1 MEVKMPFAALLL
13 MFLPPEVTTAAEQA
27 LLPLGMTLS
36 TMNFERHWSTSVAMP
51 DSLVLSVLADV
62 WLLPVTAFDRME
74 ERRAFTQP
82 IEPGGSFDEL
92 LEFMLCENQR
102 FETAAG
108 GLGAELADSLSL
120 VLGSL
125 WAETDTLVPG
135 MEWGALFACRDRAVP
150 WEYYEMHPESLSAL
164 LQKWPGTPVQ
174 PDSDIIALALSAPD
188 RWLDSP
194 AIYATLP
201 GVKGDV
207 VAWSFDGPVPW
218 VVGATG
224 PNRYLMDCPFALIV
238 DLGGDDFYGPGVGGV
253 VGEAGHGFVRM
264 VVDRAG
270 NDTWESRNC
279 PVAQGG
285 AVLGFACVVDMEGD
299 DIYRA
304 SGMSQGSGMLGQGI
318 LVDLA
323 GDDIFQA
330 TIHAQGAGTLGSGL
344 LLDVEGD
351 DVRRVASYGQGFGGP
366 RGRGELVDGEGH
378 DVYMAGFCFPH
389 EPLLPRDNR
398 AMSQGFGMGLRP
410 FIAGGVGALHD
421 YGEGNDTY
429 RAEVFGQGCS
439 YWYALGILV
448 DEGGQDVYSAA
459 QYSQGTGIHLS
470 AGVLLDLSGDDQFV
484 SRNGP
489 AQGSAHDLSTGFLF
503 DGEGDDVFVTDGG
516 QGLALTN
523 SAAVFADMGGS
534 DVFAVRNLGQGQATW
549 ARGSSGS
556 GLFLSMADDDRYLGA
571 GNDSTTWGGEY
582 SAGMDLPNVSPE
594 DPEFIEPVGDPA
606 SLDLD
611 SLFSVA
617 SEWGVGGN
625 AERVTAHL
633 DEMVARGD
641 EAVAYLLTEHLDSWD
656 GLEHR
661 AIIAVLKGN
670 RDASLASLLGLL
682 EGGELEGRRFS
693 NTVSW
698 LGEVGMDEARAVIE
712 GLLSDTLPTG
722 RTVTVIRALGGIG
735 SESSVPV
742 LLPLAGWESS
752 LVRRETAVSLGLI
765 GSQSARAV
773 LETLSKD
780 AELDVLSAARHALDL
795 LDESDD
801 GLTPQ

>member
-1 MEVKMPFAALLL
+1 MPFAAVLL
-13 MFLPPEVTTAAEQA
+13 MLLPPEVTTAAEQA
-27 LLPLGMTLS
+27 LLPLGMTPS
-36 TMNFERHWSTSVAMP
+36 TMNFERHWSTTVAMP

-62 WLLPVTAFDRME
+62 WLLPVVAFDRMDE
-74 ERRAFTQP
+74 CRAYTQP
-82 IEPGGSFDEL
+82 SGPGGGFDEL
-92 LEFMLCENQR
+92 LEFLRAENRR
-102 FETAAG
+102 FETVAE

-125 WAETDTLVPG
+125 WAETDTVLPD
-135 MEWGALFACRDRAVP
+135 MEWGAVFSCRGRAVP
-150 WEYYEMHPESLSAL
+150 WEYSEMHPESLSAL
-164 LQKWPGTPVQ
+164 LQKWPGTPAPPV
-174 PDSDIIALALSAPD
+174 SDIIALAVSAPD
-188 RWLDSP
+188 RWLDTP
-194 AIYATLP
+194 RITADLP
-201 GVKGDV
+201 GMEGDV
-207 VAWSFDGPVPW
+207 VAWSLEGPVTW
-218 VVGATG
+218 VVGGTG
-224 PNRYLMDCPFALIV
+224 PNRYLSDCPFALIV

-253 VGEAGHGFVRM
+253 VGTAGRGFVTM

-270 NDTWESRNC
+270 NDTWESGDC

-299 DIYRA
+299 DTYRA
-304 SGMSQGSGMLGQGI
+304 SGMSQGSGMLGHGI
-318 LVDLA
+318 LADLA
-323 GDDIFQA
+323 GDDIYQA

-344 LLDVEGD
+344 LIDVYGD
-351 DVRRVASYGQGFGGP
+351 DMRRVASYGQGFGGP
-366 RGRGELVDGEGH
+366 QGQGELVDGGGH
-378 DVYMAGFCFPH
+378 DVYMAGFSFPH

-410 FIAGGVGALHD
+410 FIAGGIGALLD
-421 YGEGNDTY
+421 CGEGNDTY

-503 DGEGDDVFVTDGG
+503 DGEGSDIFVTDGG

-523 SAAVFADMGGS
+523 SAAVFADMGGN
-534 DVFAVRNLGQGQATW
+534 DLFAVRNLGQGQATW

-556 GLFLSMADDDRYLGA
+556 GLFLSMADADRYLGA
-571 GNDSTTWGGEY
+571 GRDSTAWGEEY
-582 SAGMDLPNVSPE
+582 SAGVDLLSVSQV
-594 DPEFIEPVGDPA
+594 DPEFIEPVGEPA

-641 EAVAYLLTEHLDSWD
+641 EAVAYVLTEHLDSWD

-661 AIIAVLKGN
+661 AITAVLKGN
-670 RDASLASLLGLL
+670 KDTSLASLLALL
-682 EGGELEGRRFS
+682 EGGELSGRRFS

-698 LGEVGMDEARAVIE
+698 LGEVGIDEARPAIE

-722 RTVTVIRALGGIG
+722 RTVTVIRALGNIG
-735 SESSVPV
+735 SEASVPV
-742 LLPLAGWESS
+742 LLPFAGRDNS

-765 GSQSARAV
+765 GSQSAQSV
-773 LETLSKD
+773 LETLSED
-780 AELDVLSAARHALDL
+780 PELDVLSAARRALEL
-795 LDESDD
+795 LGEKGDD
-801 GLTPQ
+801 

>member
-1 MEVKMPFAALLL
+1 MPFAALVL
-13 MFLPPEVTTAAEQA
+13 MFLPPEVTNAAEEA
-27 LLPLGMTLS
+27 LLPLGMTPES
-36 TMNFERHWSTSVAMP
+36 MNFERHWSTTVAMP
-51 DSLVLSVLADV
+51 DSLVLSVLSDV
-62 WLLPVTAFDRME
+62 WLLPAVAFDLLE
-74 ERRAFTQP
+74 SRRACTLAP
-82 IEPGGSFDEL
+82 GPGGGFDEL
-92 LEFMLCENQR
+92 LEFLRAENLR
-102 FETAAG
+102 FEAVAE
-108 GLGAELADSLSL
+108 GLGAELVDSLSL

-125 WAETDTLVPG
+125 WAETDTVLPG
-135 MEWGALFACRDRAVP
+135 MEWGAVFSCRGRAVP
-150 WEYYEMHPESLSAL
+150 WEYSEIHPESLSAL
-164 LQKWPGTPVQ
+164 LQKWPGTPS
-174 PDSDIIALALSAPD
+174 PNFSEIIALAVSAPD

-194 AIYATLP
+194 TIPATLP
-201 GVKGDV
+201 GVEGDA
-207 VAWSFDGPVPW
+207 VAWSLEDPVPW
-218 VVGATG
+218 VVGGSG
-224 PNRYLMDCPFALIV
+224 PNRYLQGCPFALIV

-253 VGEAGHGFVRM
+253 VGAAGRGFVTM

-270 NDTWESRNC
+270 NDTWESGNC

-285 AVLGFACVVDMEGD
+285 AVLGFACVVDMGGD
-299 DIYRA
+299 DTYRS
-304 SGMSQGSGMLGQGI
+304 SGMSQGSGMLGHGI

-323 GDDIFQA
+323 GDDSHRA

-344 LLDVEGD
+344 LVDASGD
-351 DVRRVASYGQGFGGP
+351 DMRRVASYGQGFGGP
-366 RGRGELVDGEGH
+366 RGWGELMDGDGH
-378 DVYMAGFCFPH
+378 DVYMAGFCLPH

-410 FIAGGVGALHD
+410 FIAGGIGALLD

-448 DEGGQDVYSAA
+448 DEGGQDVYSSA

-503 DGEGDDVFVTDGG
+503 DGEGSDVFVTDGG

-523 SAAVFADMGGS
+523 SAAVFADMGGN
-534 DVFAVRNLGQGQATW
+534 DMFAVRNLGQGQATW

-556 GLFLSMADDDRYLGA
+556 GLFLSMADNDRYLGA
-571 GNDSTTWGGEY
+571 GGDSTAWGEEY
-582 SAGMDLPNVSPE
+582 SAGVDLPAVSPV

-606 SLDLD
+606 SLALD

-633 DEMVARGD
+633 NEMVARGD
-641 EAVAYLLTEHLDSWD
+641 ESVAYLLAEHLDSWD

-661 AIIAVLKGN
+661 AITAVLKGN
-670 RDASLASLLGLL
+670 RNTSLAALLSLLD
-682 EGGELEGRRFS
+682 GGELSGRRFS

-698 LGEVGMDEARAVIE
+698 LGEVGMDEARPVIE
-712 GLLSDTLPTG
+712 GLLSDTMPTG
-722 RTVTVIRALGGIG
+722 MAVTVIRALGGIG
-735 SESSVPV
+735 AEASVPV
-742 LLPLAGWESS
+742 ILPFASWDND
-752 LVRRETAVSLGLI
+752 LVRRETAVCLGKIASPL
-765 GSQSARAV
+765 ARET
-773 LETLSKD
+773 LETLASD
-780 AELDVLSAARHALDL
+780 AKLDVLSAARRALEL
-795 LDESDD
+795 LDEAGD
-801 GLTPQ
+801 GLTTR

>member
-1 MEVKMPFAALLL
+1 MPFAALLL

-27 LLPLGMTLS
+27 LMPLGMTLS
-36 TMNFERHWSTSVAMP
+36 TMNFERHWFTTVAMP
-51 DSLVLSVLADV
+51 DSLVLSVLSDV
-62 WLLPVTAFDRME
+62 WLLPVAAFDLME
-74 ERRAFTQP
+74 TRRAYTQP
-82 IEPGGSFDEL
+82 YGPGGGFDEL
-92 LEFMLCENQR
+92 LEFLRAENRR
-102 FETAAG
+102 FQTVAEG
-108 GLGAELADSLSL
+108 MGEELADSLSL

-125 WAETDTLVPG
+125 WAETDTILPG
-135 MEWGALFACRDRAVP
+135 MEWGAVFSCRGRAVP
-150 WEYYEMHPESLSAL
+150 WEYSEMHPESLSAL
-164 LQKWPGTPVQ
+164 LQKWPGTPA
-174 PDSDIIALALSAPD
+174 PPMEDIIALAVSSPD

-194 AIYATLP
+194 RIPANLP
-201 GVKGDV
+201 GMEGDA
-207 VAWSFDGPVPW
+207 VAWSLEGPVPW
-218 VVGATG
+218 VVGGSG
-224 PNRYLMDCPFALIV
+224 PNRYLQGCPFALIV
-238 DLGGDDFYGPGVGGV
+238 DLGGDDFYGPGVGGI
-253 VGEAGHGFVRM
+253 VGTEGECFVTM
-264 VVDRAG
+264 VVDREG
-270 NDTWESRNC
+270 NDTWESGDC

-299 DIYRA
+299 DTYRA

-318 LVDLA
+318 LADLG
-323 GDDIFQA
+323 GDDIYQA

-344 LLDVEGD
+344 LIDASGD
-351 DVRRVASYGQGFGGP
+351 DMRRVASYGQGFGGP
-366 RGRGELVDGEGH
+366 KGVGELVDGGGH
-378 DVYMAGFCFPH
+378 DVYMAGFSFPH

-410 FIAGGVGALHD
+410 FIAGGIGALLD
-421 YGEGNDTY
+421 YGAGNDTY

-439 YWYALGILV
+439 YWYSLGILV

-470 AGVLLDLSGDDQFV
+470 AGVLLDLSGDDQFI

-503 DGEGDDVFVTDGG
+503 DGEGSDIFVTDGG

-523 SAAVFADMGGS
+523 SAAVFADMGGN
-534 DVFAVRNLGQGQATW
+534 DLFAVRNLGQGQATW

-571 GNDSTTWGGEY
+571 GGDSTAWGEEY
-582 SAGMDLPNVSPE
+582 SAGVDLLSVSPV

-625 AERVTAHL
+625 ADRVTAHL
-633 DEMVARGD
+633 DELVSRGD
-641 EAVAYLLTEHLDSWD
+641 EAVIFVLAEHLDSWD

-661 AIIAVLKGN
+661 AITAVLKGN
-670 RDASLASLLGLL
+670 RSTSLTSLLALL
-682 EGGELEGRRFS
+682 EGGELSGRRFS

-698 LGEVGMDEARAVIE
+698 LGEVGMDEARTVIE

-722 RTVTVIRALGGIG
+722 RAVTVIRALGGIG
-735 SESSVPV
+735 SEASVPV
-742 LLPLAGWESS
+742 ILPFATWEND
-752 LVRRETAVSLGLI
+752 LVRRETAVSLGMIASPL
-765 GSQSARAV
+765 AREA
-773 LETLSKD
+773 LETLAADVK
-780 AELDVLSAARHALDL
+780 LDVLSAARNALTL
-795 LDESDD
+795 LNLEGD
-801 GLTPQ
+801 GLTKQ

>member
-1 MEVKMPFAALLL
+1 MPFAALVL
-13 MFLPPEVTTAAEQA
+13 MFLPPEVTNAAEEA
-27 LLPLGMTLS
+27 LLPLGMTP
-36 TMNFERHWSTSVAMP
+36 ESTSESGIATVVDQCLSKFM
-51 DSLVLSVLADV
+51 LSVLSDV
-62 WLLPVTAFDRME
+62 WLLPAVAFDLLE
-74 ERRAFTQP
+74 SRRACTLAP
-82 IEPGGSFDEL
+82 GPGGGFDEL
-92 LEFMLCENQR
+92 LEFLRAENLR
-102 FETAAG
+102 FEAVAE
-108 GLGAELADSLSL
+108 GLGAELVDSLSL

-125 WAETDTLVPG
+125 WAETDTVLPG
-135 MEWGALFACRDRAVP
+135 MEWGAVFSCRGRAVP
-150 WEYYEMHPESLSAL
+150 WEYSEIHPESLSAL
-164 LQKWPGTPVQ
+164 LQKWPGTPS
-174 PDSDIIALALSAPD
+174 PNFSEIIALAVSAPD

-194 AIYATLP
+194 TIPATLP
-201 GVKGDV
+201 GVEGDA
-207 VAWSFDGPVPW
+207 VAWSLEDPVPW
-218 VVGATG
+218 VVGGSG
-224 PNRYLMDCPFALIV
+224 PNRYLQGCPFALIV

-253 VGEAGHGFVRM
+253 VGAAGRGFVTM

-270 NDTWESRNC
+270 NDTWESGNC

-285 AVLGFACVVDMEGD
+285 AVLGFACVVDMGGD
-299 DIYRA
+299 DTYRS
-304 SGMSQGSGMLGQGI
+304 SGMSQGSGMLGHGI

-323 GDDIFQA
+323 GDDSHRA

-344 LLDVEGD
+344 LVDASGD
-351 DVRRVASYGQGFGGP
+351 DMRRVASYGQGFGGP
-366 RGRGELVDGEGH
+366 RGWGELMDGDGH
-378 DVYMAGFCFPH
+378 DVYMAGFCLPH

-410 FIAGGVGALHD
+410 FIAGGIGALLD

-448 DEGGQDVYSAA
+448 DEGGQDVYSSA

-503 DGEGDDVFVTDGG
+503 DGEGSDVFVTDGG

-523 SAAVFADMGGS
+523 SAAVFADMGGN
-534 DVFAVRNLGQGQATW
+534 DMFAVRNLGQGQATW

-556 GLFLSMADDDRYLGA
+556 GLFLSMADNDRYLGA
-571 GNDSTTWGGEY
+571 GGDSTAWGEEY
-582 SAGMDLPNVSPE
+582 SAGVDLPAVSPV

-606 SLDLD
+606 SLALD

-633 DEMVARGD
+633 NEMVARGD
-641 EAVAYLLTEHLDSWD
+641 ESVAYLLAEHLDSWD

-661 AIIAVLKGN
+661 AITAVLKGN
-670 RDASLASLLGLL
+670 RNTSLAALLSLLD
-682 EGGELEGRRFS
+682 GGELSGRRFS

-698 LGEVGMDEARAVIE
+698 LGEVGMDEARPVIE
-712 GLLSDTLPTG
+712 GLLSDTMPTG
-722 RTVTVIRALGGIG
+722 MAVTVIRALGGIG
-735 SESSVPV
+735 AEASVPV
-742 LLPLAGWESS
+742 ILPFASWDND
-752 LVRRETAVSLGLI
+752 LVRRETAVCLGKIASPL
-765 GSQSARAV
+765 ARET
-773 LETLSKD
+773 LETLASD
-780 AELDVLSAARHALDL
+780 AKLDVLSAARRALEL
-795 LDESDD
+795 LDEAGD
-801 GLTPQ
+801 GLTTR

>member
-1 MEVKMPFAALLL
+1 MSFAAVLL
-13 MFLPPEVTTAAEQA
+13 MLLPPEVTTAAEQA

-36 TMNFERHWSTSVAMP
+36 SMNFERHWSTTVAMP
-51 DSLVLSVLADV
+51 DSLVLSVLDDV
-62 WLLPVTAFDRME
+62 WLLPEVAF
-74 ERRAFTQP
+74 ERLETCRTIAQP
-82 IEPGGSFDEL
+82 SGPGGGFDGL
-92 LEFMLCENQR
+92 LEFLRAENRR
-102 FETAAG
+102 FETVFEG
-108 GLGAELADSLSL
+108 MGAELADSLSL

-125 WAETDTLVPG
+125 WAETDTVLPG
-135 MEWGALFACRDRAVP
+135 MEWGAVFSCRGRAVP
-150 WEYYEMHPESLSAL
+150 WEYYEMHPETLSLM
-164 LQKWPGTPVQ
+164 LQKWPGTPAANV
-174 PDSDIIALALSAPD
+174 SDIIALAVSSPD
-188 RWLDSP
+188 RWLGTSCIP
-194 AIYATLP
+194 ASLP
-201 GVKGDV
+201 GIEGDV
-207 VAWSFDGPVPW
+207 AAWSLEDPVSW
-218 VVGATG
+218 VVGGTG
-224 PNRYLMDCPFALIV
+224 PNRYLGDCPFALIV

-253 VGEAGHGFVRM
+253 VGAAGRGFVTM

-270 NDTWESRNC
+270 NDTWESVNC

-299 DIYRA
+299 DTWRA
-304 SGMSQGSGMLGQGI
+304 SGMSQGSGMMGRGI
-318 LVDLA
+318 LADLA

-330 TIHAQGAGTLGSGL
+330 AIHAQGAGTLGSGL
-344 LLDVEGD
+344 LVDASGD
-351 DVRRVASYGQGFGGP
+351 DMRRVASYGQGFGGP
-366 RGRGELVDGEGH
+366 GGQGELVDSEGH

-410 FIAGGVGALHD
+410 FIAGGIGALLD
-421 YGEGNDTY
+421 CGEGNDTY

-470 AGVLLDLSGDDQFV
+470 AGVLLDLSGDDQFI

-503 DGEGDDVFVTDGG
+503 DGEGSDVFVTDGG

-523 SAAVFADMGGS
+523 SAAVFADMGGN
-534 DVFAVRNLGQGQATW
+534 DLFAVRNLGQGQATW

-571 GNDSTTWGGEY
+571 GDDSTAWGAEY
-582 SAGMDLPNVSPE
+582 SAGADLPAVSPV

-625 AERVTAHL
+625 ADRVTAHL
-633 DEMVARGD
+633 EEMVARGD
-641 EAVAYLLTEHLDSWD
+641 EAVAYVLTEHPDSWD

-670 RDASLASLLGLL
+670 RSTSLSSLLGLL
-682 EGGELEGRRFS
+682 EGGELSGRRFS

-698 LGEVGMDEARAVIE
+698 LGEVGMDEARPVIE

-722 RTVTVIRALGGIG
+722 RMVTVIRALGGIG
-735 SESSVPV
+735 SEASVPV
-742 LLPLAGWESS
+742 LLPFAGWESS

-765 GSQSARAV
+765 GSQSARSV
-773 LETLSKD
+773 LETLSED
-780 AELDVLSAARHALDL
+780 SELDVRSAACRAIEL
-795 LDESDD
+795 LDEAGG
-801 GLTPQ
+801 GLTRQ